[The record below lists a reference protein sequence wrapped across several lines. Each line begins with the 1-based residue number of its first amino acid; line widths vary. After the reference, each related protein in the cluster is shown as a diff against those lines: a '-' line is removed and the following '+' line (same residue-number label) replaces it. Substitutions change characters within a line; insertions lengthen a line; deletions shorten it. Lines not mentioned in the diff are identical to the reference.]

1 MRKFLT
7 AAITAALILIALA
20 ACTAPTAE
28 VRVETVYL
36 PHADGTYAYA
46 DAVFPAGATDELTPL
61 VAMGHGFTGTL
72 NSGGAEELAHQL
84 AEAGIAT
91 IRVDFDPRVA
101 PDKKAEKT
109 NFYSLTSMEADL
121 SQGIDYMCE
130 NYKIDED
137 RIGLYARS
145 MGGRVAMRM
154 ANESYGG
161 RDYACMS
168 LVAPAGNA
176 GAMVYYMGGRE
187 KWDAMKVTAAA
198 FGYVE
203 KQGQKLTPEWF
214 AEFEEYDPCEYGY
227 KFGDRPVYVI
237 YNTDDYVVTSSTSI
251 DCANAYSN
259 SRTTEVTTDDG
270 HGYEMGFKE
279 SEMKDMLMDS
289 IVEFFKE
296 NL

>member
-1 MRKFLT
+1 MKRFLT
-7 AAITAALILIALA
+7 VALTALILIFT
-20 ACTAPTAE
+20 ACTSTTVD

-46 DAVFPAGATDELTPL
+46 EAVFPATAAEELTPL

-72 NSGGAEELAHQL
+72 NSGGAEELAHRL

-101 PDKKAEKT
+101 ADKKADRT

-121 SQGIDYMCE
+121 SQAIDYMCE
-130 NYKIDED
+130 TYEIDES

-161 RDYACMS
+161 RSYACMS

-176 GAMVYYMGGRE
+176 GAMVYYMGGQE
-187 KWDAMKVTAAA
+187 KWDAMKATAAA

-203 KQGQKLTPEWF
+203 KQGQKLTPKWF
-214 AEFEEYDPCEYGY
+214 GSS
-227 KFGDRPVYVI
+227 R
-237 YNTDDYVVTSSTSI
+237 NTILARTEK
-251 DCANAYSN
+251 N
-259 SRTTEVTTDDG
+259 SAISRSMLFTIPTT
-270 HGYEMGFKE
+270 
-279 SEMKDMLMDS
+279 ML
-289 IVEFFKE
+289 
-296 NL
+296 

>member
-1 MRKFLT
+1 MRRILSL
-7 AAITAALILIALA
+7 ALAAALILI
-20 ACTAPTAE
+20 CTACAPQTVD

-36 PHADGTYAYA
+36 PHDDGTYAYA
-46 DAVFPAGATDELTPL
+46 EAVYPAGATEEEVPL

-72 NSGGAEELAHQL
+72 NSGGAEELAHRL

-91 IRVDFDPRVA
+91 IRVDFDPRTA

-109 NFYSLTSMEADL
+109 NLYSLTSMEADL
-121 SQGIDYMCE
+121 ARGIDYMCE
-130 NYKIDED
+130 TYKIDES

-161 RDYACMS
+161 WDYACMS

-176 GAMVYYMGGRE
+176 GAMVYYMGGQE
-187 KWDAMKVTAAA
+187 KWDAMKATAAA

-203 KQGQKLTPEWF
+203 KQGQKLTPQWF
-214 AEFEEYDPCEYGY
+214 EEFEEYDPCAYGDR
-227 KFGDRPVYVI
+227 FGDKPVYVI

-251 DCANAYSN
+251 DCANAYAN
-259 SRTTEVTTDDG
+259 SRTKEITTTDG

-279 SEMKDMLMDS
+279 SELKDELMDS